1 MEALRRPTL
10 ADQAYEEL
18 QDQIVSGQ
26 LAAGQRLMAD
36 QLAEALAISQT
47 PVKEALARLEQEG
60 LVEVASRR
68 ASTVRR
74 FTQSDIEEIYEA
86 RLLIELHAATRGL
99 ETGQVTPQ
107 FVDRLAQIF
116 REHMAFIERQS
127 QDGLAEAIRLD
138 RAFHE
143 MIVSL
148 GGNRLMSGWHRIV
161 QRQMQTVRN
170 YSLRQYDLGRTRREH
185 GAIVDAFAE
194 RKRDAVV
201 AALSAHLTA
210 SRDEILSRPAEELP
224 IRP

>member
-86 RLLIELHAATRGL
+86 RLLIELHAATSGLARGV
-99 ETGQVTPQ
+99 VTPQ

-116 REHMAFIERQS
+116 REHMVFIERQS

-185 GAIVDAFAE
+185 GAIVEAFAA
-194 RKRDAVV
+194 RKRDGVV
-201 AALSAHLTA
+201 AALRAHLTA
-210 SRDEILSRPAEELP
+210 SRDEILSRPPEELP

>member
-1 MEALRRPTL
+1 METQRRPTL
-10 ADQAYEEL
+10 ADQAYTEL

-26 LAAGQRLMAD
+26 LSAGQRLMAD

-47 PVKEALARLEQEG
+47 PVKEALVRLEHDG

-74 FTQSDIEEIYEA
+74 FTISDIEEIYEA
-86 RLLIELHAATRGL
+86 RVLVELHAATRGL
-99 ETGQVTPQ
+99 EKGAVTAP
-107 FVDRLAQIF
+107 FVDRLTQVF

-127 QDGLAEAIRLD
+127 QDGLAEAIRRD
-138 RAFHE
+138 RTFHAL
-143 MIVSL
+143 IVSL
-148 GGNRLMSGWHRIV
+148 GGNRLISGWHQVV

-185 GAIVDAFAE
+185 GAIVEAFAA
-194 RKRDAVV
+194 RDRDAVI
-201 AALSAHLTA
+201 AALTAHLTA
-210 SRDEILSRPAEELP
+210 SRDEILSRPPEELP